1 MGNVAFVAGV
11 AFLGAMVF
19 LTTYTRTNR
28 NVYDTLENWSFL
40 VLFLALAVLIL
51 DLHRRYVDQAPIVW
65 LFTVAGLAG
74 ALISLVGQVQVMF
87 GGVPFGRIAMRQ
99 TLAFVGVLIWIAG
112 LSWIVISEGGLPP
125 GLGWLGLIAVIVGA
139 AIIGLLT
146 RDPTLMKAERAPK
159 SSELALGVVPFLGI
173 AVWLFWLGSSL

>member
-1 MGNVAFVAGV
+1 M
-11 AFLGAMVF
+11 
-19 LTTYTRTNR
+19 
-28 NVYDTLENWSFL
+28 
-40 VLFLALAVLIL
+40 
-51 DLHRRYVDQAPIVW
+51 
-65 LFTVAGLAG
+65 AGLAG